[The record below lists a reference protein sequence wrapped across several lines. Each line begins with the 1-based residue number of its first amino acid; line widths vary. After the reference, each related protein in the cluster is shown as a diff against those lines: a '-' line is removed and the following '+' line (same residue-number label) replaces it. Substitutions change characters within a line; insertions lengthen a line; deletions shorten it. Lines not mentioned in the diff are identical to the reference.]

1 MEIGCLA
8 RVATSFFIVGVV
20 GCFVSVV
27 RYRYFINEGVSVFVL
42 FAFWSSICLVAILSR
57 NDMALLIS
65 RVVLFKHSSL
75 EAEVRLLDVVRRR
88 EWAMSIV
95 SEVLAAIP
103 GNHCQPPWAVCRALS
118 LSNIEFCLRQM
129 VRESCVRA
137 ESRWRCE

>member
-57 NDMALLIS
+57 NDKALLIS

-95 SEVLAAIP
+95 IEVLAAIP
-103 GNHCQPPWAVCRALS
+103 GNHCHPPWAVCRALS
-118 LSNIEFCLRQM
+118 LSNIEFSLRQM